1 MLGLVDNKKVV
12 IVGIP
17 GVGKTS
23 LVTKLVELITQQS
36 KTVSVH
42 SFGTV
47 MLEEAMKN
55 GIKDRDELRTLPIE
69 KQKNLQKI
77 AAEDI
82 AKMEDDVILIDTHAF
97 ISTKSGFYP
106 GLPNYVIQIIQ
117 PSNFI
122 AITAS
127 PDEIHNRRMKDTTRN
142 RDPVSIEDIK
152 KELAVQDAMLS
163 SCSVLSGS
171 PMKVIFNHEG
181 KVDEAAKYCIRCYR
195 NMIEFNFILN
205 FLDLVFLQG
214 DLFGIRGEG
223 PLGSADPLVKG
234 MLPSAFAV
242 IGFSIMLNLFNA
254 GVRKKLVD
262 SVKLKRIMKET
273 KTWQKA
279 RMAAFKAKDEAK
291 IAELSKKSTYM
302 NKMSMEM
309 MHYEHEVP

>member
-1 MLGLVDNKKVV
+1 MEDNKKVV

-23 LVTKLVELITQQS
+23 LLTKLVEHITQQS
-36 KTVSVH
+36 RTVSVR

-55 GIKDRDELRTLPIE
+55 GVKDRDELRKLPIK
-69 KQKNLQKI
+69 KQQELQKM

-82 AKMEDDVILIDTHAF
+82 SNMEDDVILIDTHAF

-117 PSNFI
+117 PTNFI

-127 PDEIHNRRMKDTTRN
+127 PDEIHNRRMKDETRN
-142 RDPVSIEDIK
+142 RDPISIEDIK

-181 KVDEAAKYCIRCYR
+181 KVEKAA
-195 NMIEFNFILN
+195 
-205 FLDLVFLQG
+205 D
-214 DLFGIRGEG
+214 
-223 PLGSADPLVKG
+223 
-234 MLPSAFAV
+234 AV
-242 IGFSIMLNLFNA
+242 IGAIGL
-254 GVRKKLVD
+254 
-262 SVKLKRIMKET
+262 
-273 KTWQKA
+273 
-279 RMAAFKAKDEAK
+279 
-291 IAELSKKSTYM
+291 
-302 NKMSMEM
+302 
-309 MHYEHEVP
+309 